1 MATDE
6 CQKIESYKAVK
17 IHGSFKTMRKF
28 NPRNG
33 YSSLGW
39 RRDHEKTKNY
49 AKKFSTSKNLNQTK
63 ILRLSVAN
71 VLIWFVDKEAHQ
83 LLRYFPNLEC
93 LMRGQVKCI
102 KELEGQTTP

>member
-1 MATDE
+1 M
-6 CQKIESYKAVK
+6 
-17 IHGSFKTMRKF
+17 
-28 NPRNG
+28 
-33 YSSLGW
+33 
-39 RRDHEKTKNY
+39 
-49 AKKFSTSKNLNQTK
+49 SKNLNQTK

-83 LLRYFPNLEC
+83 LLRYFLNLEC